1 MHEYTN
7 YKRSHIWWFS
17 LDKTSLMKPST
28 KMKRLMNDPHTH
40 GIETI
45 LRHVTKIFFSYTYLH
60 FLSKLSLSLSP
71 FIHSSLPHGWARKN
85 TRIQSISIKICEWPI
100 RVGRLFTEFD
110 FTFFKMRSVMCS
122 TSKSYTHVN
131 IYVLRVHKV
140 VNIVW
145 KLLTDRWCQT
155 FEMTLGSKLCV

>member
-45 LRHVTKIFFSYTYLH
+45 LRHITKIFFSYTYLH

-85 TRIQSISIKICEWPI
+85 TRIQSISIKICEWPN
-100 RVGRLFTEFD
+100 RVSTIYFIDNRHLHYLGFGRGKYKQIIFVKYYGVEIVSFYRLLIHMNMLFF
-110 FTFFKMRSVMCS
+110 
-122 TSKSYTHVN
+122 
-131 IYVLRVHKV
+131 
-140 VNIVW
+140 
-145 KLLTDRWCQT
+145 
-155 FEMTLGSKLCV
+155 

>member
-45 LRHVTKIFFSYTYLH
+45 LRQATKTFFYVSYLK
-60 FLSKLSLSLSP
+60 FAPP

-85 TRIQSISIKICEWPI
+85 TRIQSISIKICEWPN
-100 RVGRLFTEFD
+100 RVSAIYFIDNRHLHYLGFGRGKYKQTIFVKYYGVEIVSFYRQLIHMNMLFF
-110 FTFFKMRSVMCS
+110 
-122 TSKSYTHVN
+122 
-131 IYVLRVHKV
+131 
-140 VNIVW
+140 
-145 KLLTDRWCQT
+145 
-155 FEMTLGSKLCV
+155 